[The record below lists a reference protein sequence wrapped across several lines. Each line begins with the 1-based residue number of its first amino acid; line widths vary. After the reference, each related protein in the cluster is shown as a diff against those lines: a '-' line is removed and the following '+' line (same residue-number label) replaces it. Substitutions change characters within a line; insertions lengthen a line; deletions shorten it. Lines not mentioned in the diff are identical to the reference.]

1 MTLED
6 GFRSVLALPFPMSL
20 LSILSGEGRFSSE
33 LTFVAFGCFVDFME
47 PRMPV
52 GIGIFASVV

>member
-1 MTLED
+1 MTADD

-20 LSILSGEGRFSSE
+20 LCILSGEGRFSSE
-33 LTFVAFGCFVDFME
+33 WTFVTFDVFVDFME

-52 GIGIFASVV
+52 GMGIFAFVV